1 MDILLWC
8 HRATFWGM
16 RPGIESRFMSEQE
29 KPSHEGAGQDEASRS
44 KRETLTFGAPH
55 ESRGG
60 FPLAAWGAAA
70 LIVIVVVGGLLY
82 AGRTKPAPAP
92 NTLQPADAYAASLP
106 LSQFAMSEAENL
118 SGGKLTYLDGHVHNT
133 GNRTVTGITVQVVF
147 QNDLALTPQINTV
160 PITLIRMKEPYIDT
174 EPVAAAPLK
183 PGDDREFRL
192 TFESVPDNW
201 NTQMPEVRII
211 GTELQ

>member
-1 MDILLWC
+1 
-8 HRATFWGM
+8 
-16 RPGIESRFMSEQE
+16 
-29 KPSHEGAGQDEASRS
+29 
-44 KRETLTFGAPH
+44 
-55 ESRGG
+55 
-60 FPLAAWGAAA
+60 
-70 LIVIVVVGGLLY
+70 VVGGVLY
-82 AGRTKPAPAP
+82 AGRKKPAPAP
-92 NTLQPADAYAASLP
+92 STLQPADAYAASLP

-133 GNRTVTGITVQVVF
+133 GDRTVTGITVQVIF
-147 QNDLALTPQINTV
+147 QNDLALTPQIDTV
-160 PITLIRMKEPYIDT
+160 PLTLIRMKEPYIDT
-174 EPVAAAPLK
+174 EAVAAAPLK